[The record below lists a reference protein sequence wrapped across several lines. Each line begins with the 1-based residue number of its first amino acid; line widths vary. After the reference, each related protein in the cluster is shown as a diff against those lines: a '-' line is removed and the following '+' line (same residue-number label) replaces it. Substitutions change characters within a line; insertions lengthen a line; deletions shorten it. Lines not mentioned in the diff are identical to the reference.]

1 MLLLGGVVLGLF
13 LLNRCCQ
20 FLLSP
25 NRTAIKAVEECVGPP
40 VTSDS
45 TGRLTVG
52 MRIADVPDA
61 IGYGGDYGLEAMSD
75 LPTRGGGRFTAA
87 WRNGRP
93 LALLLHEGR
102 VTEVREGRWGAR
114 EGFMEAGYTDGYS
127 NWQSSVRGECRHGG
141 GTAAARPPCRAVADH
156 PRCVARFVACS
167 SAELGRRYSGSSA
180 NNSPR
185 LTGATRR
192 PAASK
197 LAAVGVR
204 RSSDARMTLAS
215 SRASARATPGPLTA
229 FGPVATHSASVRMVS
244 GLVAAITP
252 SVRA

>member
-1 MLLLGGVVLGLF
+1 M
-13 LLNRCCQ
+13 R
-20 FLLSP
+20 
-25 NRTAIKAVEECVGPP
+25 RPP

-87 WRNGRP
+87 WRNGRA

-127 NWQSSVRGECRHGG
+127 NWQSSVRGEWRHGG
-141 GTAAARPPCRAVADH
+141 GPPPL
-156 PRCVARFVACS
+156 PR
-167 SAELGRRYSGSSA
+167 GR
-180 NNSPR
+180 
-185 LTGATRR
+185 
-192 PAASK
+192 
-197 LAAVGVR
+197 
-204 RSSDARMTLAS
+204 
-215 SRASARATPGPLTA
+215 
-229 FGPVATHSASVRMVS
+229 
-244 GLVAAITP
+244 
-252 SVRA
+252 

>member
-1 MLLLGGVVLGLF
+1 MTRRCHHCDCPQADPNATSCSLCGVLLSGRGPRLASADPQRVARLVLLLGGVVLGLF

-52 MRIADVPDA
+52 IRIADVPDA

-87 WRNGRP
+87 WRNGRA

-127 NWQSSVRGECRHGG
+127 NWQSSVRGEWRHGG
-141 GTAAARPPCRAVADH
+141 GPPPL
-156 PRCVARFVACS
+156 PR
-167 SAELGRRYSGSSA
+167 GR
-180 NNSPR
+180 
-185 LTGATRR
+185 
-192 PAASK
+192 
-197 LAAVGVR
+197 
-204 RSSDARMTLAS
+204 
-215 SRASARATPGPLTA
+215 
-229 FGPVATHSASVRMVS
+229 
-244 GLVAAITP
+244 
-252 SVRA
+252 